1 MSNQSYSIQ
10 SNAKVNL
17 CLRITDRLENGYHS
31 LSSLFQEIDLY
42 DTLTFTEN
50 DDFSLSCNDA
60 TIPCDS
66 RNLCS
71 IAYQKMKSLAPDSN
85 DWYIQLQKRI
95 PVGAGLGG
103 GSSNAATVL
112 KFLNTHWDI
121 RLSQPELIRIARQ
134 IGADVAFYLQGGTQ
148 LAEGIGDILTP
159 LNLPETFVL
168 LLICPPIHIS
178 TPWAYQQFNL
188 TKRKTGYKFRDLFE
202 SDRIH
207 WELFENQF
215 ESVVF
220 PAYPE
225 IGAIKS
231 RLQQAGAIY
240 AGLSGSGSTV
250 FGTFTNRHEAEIAR
264 QLFIN
269 DTSFISLPIIQ

>member
-1 MSNQSYSIQ
+1 MSNPSFSIR

-31 LSSLFQEIDLY
+31 ISSLFQEIDLH
-42 DTLTFTEN
+42 DTLTFTEAN
-50 DDFSLSCNDA
+50 DFSLTSND
-60 TIPCDS
+60 TSIPCDS

-85 DWYIQLQKRI
+85 DWHIHLKKRI

-112 KFLNTHWDI
+112 KFLNYHWDI
-121 RLSQPELIRIARQ
+121 QQNQSELIQIASQ
-134 IGADVAFYLQGGTQ
+134 IGADVAFYIRGGTQ
-148 LAEGIGDILTP
+148 LAEGIGDILSP

-168 LLICPPIHIS
+168 LLIFPPTYIS

-202 SDRIH
+202 SGRIH

-231 RLQQAGAIY
+231 QLQQAGAIY

-250 FGTFTNRHEAEIAR
+250 FGTFINRHEAEIAR

-269 DTSFISLPIIQ
+269 DASFISLPIIQ

>member
-1 MSNQSYSIQ
+1 MSNQSFSIR

-17 CLRITDRLENGYHS
+17 CLRITDRLKNGYHS
-31 LSSLFQEIDLY
+31 LSSLFQEIDLH
-42 DTLTFTEN
+42 DTLTFTEAA
-50 DDFSLSCNDA
+50 DFSLTCNDA

-66 RNLCS
+66 GNLCS
-71 IAYQKMKSLAPDSN
+71 IAYQKMKLLAPDSDN
-85 DWYIQLQKRI
+85 WHIQLNKQI

-112 KFLNTHWDI
+112 KFLNTRWDI
-121 RLSQPELIRIARQ
+121 RLDQAELIRIASQ
-134 IGADVAFYLQGGTQ
+134 IGADVAFFLRGGTQ

-159 LNLPETFVL
+159 LRLPETFTL
-168 LLICPPIHIS
+168 LLICPPVHIS
-178 TPWAYQQFNL
+178 TSWAYQEFNL

-202 SDRIH
+202 SHRIH

-225 IGAIKS
+225 IGTIKS
-231 RLQQAGAIY
+231 RLQKAGAIY

-250 FGTFTNRHEAEIAR
+250 FGTFINRREAEIAR

>member
-1 MSNQSYSIQ
+1 MCNPSYSVE

-31 LSSLFQEIDLY
+31 ISSLFQEIDLH
-42 DTLTFTEN
+42 DTLTFSEA
-50 DDFSLSCNDA
+50 DVFSLSCNNDK
-60 TIPCDS
+60 IPCDS

-71 IAYQKMKSLAPDSN
+71 IAYQKMKSLAPDSG
-85 DWYIQLQKRI
+85 DWHIQLHKQI

-112 KFLNTHWDI
+112 KFLNTHWNI
-121 RLSQPELIRIARQ
+121 KMSLSELVRIASQ
-134 IGADVAFYLQGGTQ
+134 IGADVAFYLHGGTQ

-159 LNLPETFVL
+159 LNLPETFTL

-202 SDRIH
+202 SCRIH

-231 RLQQAGAIY
+231 RLHQAGAIY

-250 FGTFTNRHEAEIAR
+250 FGTFKNRHDAENA
-264 QLFIN
+264 QELFIN
-269 DTSFISLPIIQ
+269 DTGFISLPIIQ

>member
-1 MSNQSYSIQ
+1 MDNPSYSFH
-10 SNAKVNL
+10 SNAKINL
-17 CLRITDRLENGYHS
+17 CLRITGRLANGYHS
-31 LSSLFQEIDLY
+31 ISSLFQEIDLH
-42 DTLTFTEN
+42 DTLIFTKN
-50 DDFSLSCNDA
+50 ANFSLSCNVS

-71 IAYQKMKSLAPDSN
+71 VAYNKMKTLAPDSG
-85 DWYIQLQKRI
+85 DWHIQLQKNI

-112 KFLNTHWDI
+112 KFLNNAWNI
-121 RLSQPELIRIARQ
+121 RLSQAELLRIASQ

-148 LAEGIGDILTP
+148 LAEGIGDQLTP
-159 LNLPETFVL
+159 LRLPEDFVF
-168 LLICPPIHIS
+168 LLICPSVHIS

-202 SDRIH
+202 SDRIQ

-225 IGAIKS
+225 IGAIKT
-231 RLQQAGAIY
+231 RLQQAGALY

-250 FGTFTNRHEAEIAR
+250 FGTFKNRRDAENAQ
-264 QLFIN
+264 QLFTKEN
-269 DTSFISLPIIQ
+269 SFISLPIIQ

>member
-1 MSNQSYSIQ
+1 MDNPSYSVQ
-10 SNAKVNL
+10 SNAKINL

-31 LSSLFQEIDLY
+31 LSSLFQEIDLH
-42 DTLTFTEN
+42 DTLTFTIAER
-50 DDFSLSCNDA
+50 FLLSCNDD

-71 IAYQKMKSLAPDSN
+71 IAYQKMKFLAPDSN
-85 DWYIQLQKRI
+85 DWQIQLHKQI

-112 KFLNTHWDI
+112 KFLNTHWNI
-121 RLSQPELIRIARQ
+121 RMSELELIRIASQ
-134 IGADVAFYLQGGTQ
+134 IGADVAFYLRGGTQ

-159 LNLPETFVL
+159 LNLPEDFTL
-168 LLICPPIHIS
+168 LLICPQVHIS

-188 TKRKTGYKFRDLFE
+188 TNRKTGYKFRDLFE
-202 SDRIH
+202 SGRIH

-220 PAYPE
+220 PSYPE

-231 RLQQAGAIY
+231 RLQQTGALY

-250 FGTFTNRHEAEIAR
+250 FGTFKNRRDAENAR
-264 QLFIN
+264 QSFIN

>member
-1 MSNQSYSIQ
+1 MDSITYPVQ
-10 SNAKVNL
+10 SNAKINL
-17 CLRITDRLENGYHS
+17 CLRITGRLENGYHS
-31 LSSLFQEIDLY
+31 LSSLFQEIDLQ
-42 DTLTFTEN
+42 DMLTFTKAEN
-50 DDFSLSCNDA
+50 FSLSCNDI

-71 IAYQKMKSLAPDSN
+71 IAYQKMKALAPDSD
-85 DWYIQLQKRI
+85 DWQIQLHKEI
-95 PVGAGLGG
+95 PIGAGLGG
-103 GSSNAATVL
+103 GSSNAAAVL
-112 KFLNTHWDI
+112 KFLNVHWNI
-121 RLSQPELIRIARQ
+121 RMSEPELRLIASK
-134 IGADVAFYLQGGTQ
+134 IGADVAFYLRGGTQ

-159 LNLPETFVL
+159 LNLTENFTL
-168 LLICPPIHIS
+168 LLIFPPIYIS
-178 TPWAYQQFNL
+178 TSWAYQQFNL

-202 SDRIH
+202 SGRIH

-250 FGTFTNRHEAEIAR
+250 FGTFKNRHDAENA
-264 QLFIN
+264 QQMFIN
-269 DTSFISLPIIQ
+269 DVSFISLPIIQ

>member
-1 MSNQSYSIQ
+1 MPNSSCTVQ
-10 SNAKVNL
+10 SNAKINL
-17 CLRITDRLENGYHS
+17 CLRITGRLENGYHS
-31 LSSLFQEIDLY
+31 LSSLFQEVDLH
-42 DTLTFTEN
+42 DTLTFTEDN
-50 DDFSLSCNDA
+50 SFSLSCNDN

-71 IAYQKMKSLAPDSN
+71 IAYQKMKSLVPDSK
-85 DWYIQLQKRI
+85 DWHIQLQKRI

-103 GSSNAATVL
+103 GSSNAAAVL
-112 KFLNTHWDI
+112 KFLNTHWNI
-121 RLSQPELIRIARQ
+121 KMSQSELVRMASQ
-134 IGADVAFYLQGGTQ
+134 IGADVAFYLHGGTQ

-159 LNLPETFVL
+159 LNLPENFTL
-168 LLICPPIHIS
+168 LLICPPILIS

-202 SDRIH
+202 SGRIH

-231 RLQQAGAIY
+231 RLQQTGAIY

-264 QLFIN
+264 QLFIDN
-269 DTSFISLPIIQ
+269 TSFLSLPIIQ

>member
-1 MSNQSYSIQ
+1 MDSITYPVQ
-10 SNAKVNL
+10 SNAKINL
-17 CLRITDRLENGYHS
+17 CLRITGRLENGYHS
-31 LSSLFQEIDLY
+31 LSSLFQEIDLQ
-42 DTLTFTEN
+42 DMLTFTKAEN
-50 DDFSLSCNDA
+50 FSLSCNDI

-71 IAYQKMKSLAPDSN
+71 IAYQKMKALAPDSD
-85 DWYIQLQKRI
+85 DWQIQLHKEI
-95 PVGAGLGG
+95 PIGAGLGG
-103 GSSNAATVL
+103 GSSNAAAVL
-112 KFLNTHWDI
+112 KFLNVHWNI
-121 RLSQPELIRIARQ
+121 RMSEPELRLIASK
-134 IGADVAFYLQGGTQ
+134 IGADVAFYLRGGTQ
-148 LAEGIGDILTP
+148 LAEGTGDILTP
-159 LNLPETFVL
+159 LNLTENFTL
-168 LLICPPIHIS
+168 LLIFPPIYIS
-178 TPWAYQQFNL
+178 TSWAYQQFNL

-202 SDRIH
+202 SGRIH

-250 FGTFTNRHEAEIAR
+250 FGTFKNRHDAENA
-264 QLFIN
+264 QQMFIN
-269 DTSFISLPIIQ
+269 DVSFISLPIIQ